1 MKKRLELDKAA
12 ITVILL
18 NFIEVAVLAAVLL
31 YFFST
36 GRISALLSDPWLD
49 VLLLLIPAA
58 VVFNTISALR
68 NRSVLLQNSYSFRHL
83 QESLDG
89 VEKLNHMLRAQRHDF
104 MNHLQVVYSLIEMEE
119 FKSAA
124 EYIERVYG
132 DIQKVSRI
140 LKTANPAVNALL
152 QAKLINC
159 ERAGIT
165 VELNITTQLKDLI
178 IPSWEYCRVLGNL
191 LDNAIY
197 VLIEKA
203 HDMKLGIDLSE
214 DLKSYRFRVTN
225 NASPIPS
232 GLLEKIFEPG
242 FTTKG
247 RRGEGMGLA
256 IGREIMEHYG
266 GALKAVSGAEKTS
279 FEASVPR

>member
-1 MKKRLELDKAA
+1 MRKRLELDKAA
-12 ITVILL
+12 ITIILL
-18 NFIEVAVLAAVLL
+18 NFIEVAVIAAVLL

-36 GRISALLSDPWLD
+36 GRISALLSDLWLD
-49 VLLLLIPAA
+49 ILLLLIPAA
-58 VVFNTISALR
+58 VVFNTISAIR
-68 NRSVLLQNSYSFRHL
+68 HRTDLLQNRYSFKHL
-83 QESLDG
+83 QESLTG
-89 VEKLNHMLRAQRHDF
+89 LEKLNHTLRAQRHDF

-119 FKSAA
+119 FRSAA
-124 EYIERVYG
+124 EYIERVYD

-159 ERAGIT
+159 EKAGIA
-165 VELNITTQLKDLI
+165 VELNITTQLKDLA
-178 IPSWEYCRVLGNL
+178 IPPWEYCRVLGNL

-197 VLIEKA
+197 VLGEKA
-203 HDMKLGIDLSE
+203 HDMKLNIDLTE
-214 DLKSYRFRVTN
+214 DLKSYCFRVTN

-247 RRGEGMGLA
+247 GRGEGMGLA
-256 IGREIMEHYG
+256 ISREIMEHYG
-266 GALKAVSGAEKTS
+266 GSLTVASGPEKTT